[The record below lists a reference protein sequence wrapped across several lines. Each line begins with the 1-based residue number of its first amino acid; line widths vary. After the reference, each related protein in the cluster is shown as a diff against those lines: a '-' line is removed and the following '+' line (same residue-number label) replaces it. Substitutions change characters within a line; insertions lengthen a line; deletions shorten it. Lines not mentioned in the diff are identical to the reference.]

1 MADLTWNE
9 FLKGVGAAEER
20 AGVALAPEGAAPAAP
35 ATEPPTNNA
44 PTITIPAPPEDAIA
58 QATRALGQ
66 TLRAAAQPVPTSKYD
81 TFTRLGARPGVPFD
95 AQSGLSFVSRL
106 ASEREPTPEEQLIA
120 LQSEFGKDNVRLN
133 DFGQPVVTTTD
144 ANGKIVDKLVNPLGL
159 DPGDLATVMA
169 QAPEL
174 AGSII
179 PLLLTR
185 GATLG
190 PGIARAL
197 GTLGLTVGGEQLGG
211 GLKDIYRRWVE
222 GRDPNIKEVAA
233 RRAASG
239 TTGLIYGGA
248 LGLAGKGIATLIS
261 PFSVPGRLSFRAVDA
276 EKYFLEK
283 YGFSPELTAAERT
296 GSPLLAAGEAMQRR
310 VPGSRTAFQKFRLKQ
325 MDDLADL
332 RAIATG
338 EIPDEETVAR
348 RVADSLKREVAPLE
362 YDVELAAQEAQ
373 KAAQSAIVNVIGAPV
388 DKTVIGKAVVAG
400 AKARKAAFDK
410 VNEVNYN
417 AFYTNPKATERII
430 GGAPLKKA
438 VDDLIETLPA
448 VEKDINVPT
457 GLVDAANRPIF
468 RTETQAIPVDTPVR
482 SRLEEISRK
491 LEGGKLSINDL
502 KQIRTDVD
510 NAIKTGEAVP
520 GVKEGRLKRYYSA
533 LTDAIDEGLASIND
547 PALTAAWKK
556 ATNYYKK
563 NVGRFEQAGIA
574 DLFRDPI
581 NAPGPSE
588 VVDRALRSPDAYAA
602 YRDFFGVSNP
612 IMQGVHQAAKD
623 DILRLGQLGKTVDGS
638 EFAQRLEALD
648 ARNPELLKNAFGAK
662 QAQAL
667 RNEALILRRAQGA
680 SIPKYELD
688 AALANGTLSADR
700 LRDMIT
706 AETRRTVAYDN
717 WLVKELSAG
726 TIGPDKI
733 KPTEVV
739 DKFVFRPATQPEHLS
754 ELMNVASRDPQ
765 TLEDL
770 RRLTFKKV
778 LDNATVMAENGE
790 STLSAVDLGNM
801 LTDPQLSKKLQTVL
815 GEQSYKDLEQIH
827 ALLVPSQISLNEFS
841 TAGGLVGGSLINRFL
856 LGGDLSAVPAIV
868 KNFVLATVYTSEPIR
883 RLLSNTVLQQEGK
896 ALVVNSAIASV
907 PFGRALLGTFTNEEA
922 KRVQATLK
930 GYIDRIVY
938 LDPTQARPGG
948 AARQEA
954 TGAADIPWDQFLRS
968 VGAPVTTNAAT
979 QPTPPQPPTP

>member
-1 MADLTWNE
+1 MDDLPWNE
-9 FLKGVGAAEER
+9 FLKSVGAAEEQ
-20 AGVALAPEGAAPAAP
+20 AGMAAAAPPSTTP
-35 ATEPPTNNA
+35 AISELTV
-44 PTITIPAPPEDAIA
+44 PAPSEDMVA

-66 TLRAAAQPVPTSKYD
+66 TLRAVAQPVPASKYD
-81 TFTRLGARPGVPFD
+81 TFSRLGARPGVPFD

-106 ASEREPTPEEQLIA
+106 ASEREPSIEEQVIA

-133 DFGQPVVTTTD
+133 DFGQPVVTTTGPD
-144 ANGKIVDKLVNPLGL
+144 GKTKDVLVNPLGA
-159 DPGDLATVMA
+159 DAGDLATVMA

-174 AGSII
+174 AGSVI

-190 PGIARAL
+190 PGVLRAL
-197 GTLGLTVGGEQLGG
+197 GTLGLTVGGEQTAG

-222 GRDPNIKEVAA
+222 GRNPDVKEVAT
-233 RRAASG
+233 RRAWSG
-239 TTGLIYGGA
+239 TTGLITGGA
-248 LGLAGKGIATLIS
+248 LGLAGKAAATLIS

-276 EKYFLEK
+276 EKYFIEK

-310 VPGSRTAFQKFRLKQ
+310 VPGSRTAFQKFRLRQ

-338 EIPDEETVAR
+338 EIPDEEAAAR
-348 RVADSLKREVAPLE
+348 RIIDSLKREVAPLE

-373 KAAQSAIVNVIGAPV
+373 KAAQSAIVNVIGTPV
-388 DKTVIGKAVVAG
+388 DKTVIGKAVIAG
-400 AKARKAAFDK
+400 AKARKAGFDT

-417 AFYTNPKATERII
+417 AFYGNPKATERVI

-448 VEKDINVPT
+448 IEKDVQVPT
-457 GLVDAANRPIF
+457 GLVDASNRPIF
-468 RTETQAIPVDTPVR
+468 RTATQEIPVDTPVR

-520 GVKEGRLKRYYSA
+520 GVKEGRLKRYYAA
-533 LTDAIDEGLASIND
+533 LTDAIDNGLAEIND
-547 PALTAAWKK
+547 PALTAAWTK
-556 ATNYYKK
+556 ATDYYKK
-563 NVGRFEQAGIA
+563 NVGRFEQVGIA

-581 NAPGPSE
+581 NAPGPTE
-588 VVDRALRSPDAYAA
+588 VVDRALRSSDAYAA
-602 YRDFFGVSNP
+602 YRDFFGKSNP

-623 DILRLGQLGKTVDGS
+623 DVLRLGQLGKTVDGA
-638 EFAQRLEALD
+638 EFAQRLESLD
-648 ARNPELLKNAFGAK
+648 ARNPELLKDAFGAK
-662 QAQAL
+662 QAQTL

-680 SIPKYELD
+680 SIPKDELD
-688 AALANGTLSADR
+688 AALSNGTLSADR

-706 AETRRTVAYDN
+706 AETRRTTAYDN

-726 TIGPDKI
+726 TLGPDKI

-778 LDNATVMAENGE
+778 LDNATVVAENGE
-790 STLSAVDLGNM
+790 STLSAIDLGHT
-801 LTDPQLSKKLQTVL
+801 LADPQLSKKLQIVL
-815 GEQSYKDLEQIH
+815 GSESYQDLEQLH
-827 ALLVPSQISLNEFS
+827 NLLAPGQVSLSEFN
-841 TAGGLVGGSLINRFL
+841 TAGGLVGGTLINRML
-856 LGGDLSAVPAIV
+856 LNGELSAIPSVI
-868 KNFVLATVYTSEPIR
+868 KNFVLATVYTSEPVR

-896 ALVVNSAIASV
+896 ALVVNSAIASSA
-907 PFGRALLGTFTNEEA
+907 FGRALLGTFTKEES

-930 GYIDRIVY
+930 GYTDRLVY
-938 LDPTQARPGG
+938 LDPMQARPGST
-948 AARQEA
+948 ARQES
-954 TGAADIPWDQFLRS
+954 TGAAEIPWDQFLRN
-968 VGAPVTTNAAT
+968 VGAGADTTTTNAPAAA
-979 QPTPPQPPTP
+979 PQP